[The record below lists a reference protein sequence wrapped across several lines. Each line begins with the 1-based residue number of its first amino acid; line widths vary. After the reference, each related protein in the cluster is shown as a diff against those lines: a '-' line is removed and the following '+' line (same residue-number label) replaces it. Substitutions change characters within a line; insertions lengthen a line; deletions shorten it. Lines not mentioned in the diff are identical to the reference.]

1 MKKNII
7 TIVIVIIVFL
17 LTILIYHI
25 SSNINVYRS
34 ELDSLLPTESVTQRR
49 TNKTTLKTTTTMT
62 TTKYA
67 SIDVDSVLKNVKTEK
82 GKVNIYFFYGE
93 GCPHCE
99 KEHQAFA
106 EIKDEYGKYY
116 NLYEFEIWY
125 NKTNNSLAHIFAE
138 NMNVELKGVPF
149 TVIGEKNIRGFGEST
164 KQLLIEYI
172 NEEKDKGYDLYFD
185 KIKEQ

>member
-1 MKKNII
+1 MKKTII
-7 TIVIVIIVFL
+7 TITAVIIVFI
-17 LTILIYHI
+17 LTIIVYHVA
-25 SSNINVYRS
+25 SNINVYRGGF
-34 ELDSLLPTESVTQRR
+34 DSFLPTEATTQKK
-49 TNKTTLKTTTTMT
+49 TNTTPPNTTTNMT

-67 SIDVDSVLKNVKTEK
+67 SIDVDMVLKNVKKED
-82 GKVNIYFFYGE
+82 GKVNIYFFYGD

-149 TVIGEKNIRGFGEST
+149 TVIGEKNIRGFGEGT

-172 NEEKDKGYDLYFD
+172 KEEKDKDFDLYFD